1 MWDKNHLLLSSFNIR
16 KNKQNQELPQADKE
30 QENEIL
36 KLRHQVEEG

>member
-1 MWDKNHLLLSSFNIR
+1 MLQDEVISL

-36 KLRHQVEEG
+36 KLKQQVE